1 VRWGR
6 LERRRARRSEAV
18 EQAIGALGNM
28 RGRFGHRR
36 TRRRGKAYGG
46 AAGLG
51 IGTLGIV
58 ILISLLLLRRLR
70 RTERQSE
77 ATDEGRV
84 ARLKGAAA
92 RRLLARE
99 RQRAD
104 AAEREAEQ
112 LRDELE
118 EERKPW
124 WRRFFDKVTEMRQRV
139 AGRRAR

>member
-1 VRWGR
+1 MWRHFG
-6 LERRRARRSEAV
+6 RRRARRSEAV
-18 EQAIGALGNM
+18 EWAVGALGNM

-58 ILISLLLLRRLR
+58 ILISLLLLRLLR
-70 RTERQSE
+70 RAERQSE
-77 ATDEGRV
+77 ATEEGRV
-84 ARLKGAAA
+84 GRLKGAA

-139 AGRRAR
+139 AGSRAS

>member
-1 VRWGR
+1 MRWGR

-84 ARLKGAAA
+84 ARLKGAA

>member
-1 VRWGR
+1 MWRRFG
-6 LERRRARRSEAV
+6 RRRRSRRDEAV
-18 EQAIGALGNM
+18 KQAIGALGNM

-36 TRRRGKAYGG
+36 SRRRGKAYGG

-58 ILISLLLLRRLR
+58 ILISLFLLRLLR

-77 ATDEGRV
+77 ATEEGRV
-84 ARLKGAAA
+84 GRLKSAA

-99 RQRAD
+99 RQRAET
-104 AAEREAEQ
+104 AEREAEQ

-139 AGRRAR
+139 AGSRAR

>member
-1 VRWGR
+1 MWGR
-6 LERRRARRSEAV
+6 LGRRRARRSEAV

-58 ILISLLLLRRLR
+58 ILIALLLLRRLR

-77 ATDEGRV
+77 ATEEGRV
-84 ARLKGAAA
+84 ARLKGAA

-139 AGRRAR
+139 AGSRAR

>member
-1 VRWGR
+1 MWRRFG
-6 LERRRARRSEAV
+6 RRRRSRRDEAV
-18 EQAIGALGNM
+18 KQAIGALGNM

-36 TRRRGKAYGG
+36 SRRRGKAYGG

-58 ILISLLLLRRLR
+58 ILISLLLLRLLR
-70 RTERQSE
+70 RTERQGE
-77 ATDEGRV
+77 ATEEGRV
-84 ARLKGAAA
+84 DRLKGAA

-139 AGRRAR
+139 AGSRAR